1 MKDIFTE
8 NRCKCIDKHT
18 KYMTY
23 KCDRKLLINLSQHF
37 IQTPE
42 FQRNIKD
49 DKINSIF
56 KESNDN
62 EYWFGTHGNIILGV
76 IEKDDKKLLYYIL
89 DGQHRLGALKMC
101 KNDFDVNI
109 QLVFFESI
117 SNMKDFF
124 KSINQNSNFE
134 IEYQVSEDDYIQDIK
149 VYIKKQLESIYPKA
163 FCKNTRTETTGNRY
177 NINEFVNKLNNQIIK
192 EFYQGNEKDFDNG
205 KYLFDIIDDEINKE
219 AQKIYDKL
227 ENKKLYYNE
236 SDHAVFDYDFILAL
250 KNVKWIDNLLNPE
263 EKIIFE
269 KIREKR
275 QTITKR
281 LSNAVWNKYIGRDKA
296 NGQCFDCKRVI
307 NVQHFECGHLKS
319 HKNGGTTDLDN
330 LRPFCSE
337 CNRLLGSANFTEKS
351 RKPNV
356 DENVMKEVEKKLN
369 KEEDYDLEDE
379 TDFKQSN
386 IKNIKKK
393 QPKKA
398 KNDI

>member
-1 MKDIFTE
+1 MKDIFSE
-8 NRCKCIDKHT
+8 NKKKCKCIDKHT

-23 KCDRKLLINLSQHF
+23 KCDRKLLIDLSQHF

-42 FQRNIKD
+42 FQRNIKE

-76 IEKDDKKLLYYIL
+76 IEKEDKKLLYYIL
-89 DGQHRLGALKMC
+89 DGQHRLAALKMC
-101 KNDFDVNI
+101 KNDFDINI

-134 IEYQVSEDDYIQDIK
+134 VEYQVSEDDYIQDIK
-149 VYIKKQLESIYPKA
+149 VYIKKQLESIYLKA
-163 FCKNTRTETTGNRY
+163 FCRNTTSETTGNRY
-177 NINEFVNKLNNQIIK
+177 NINEFVNQLDNQTIK

-219 AQKIYDKL
+219 AQKIYNNLD
-227 ENKKLYYNE
+227 NKKLYYNE

-250 KNVKWIDNLLNPE
+250 KNIKWIDNLLNPE
-263 EKIIFE
+263 EKIRFE
-269 KIREKR
+269 KIREKKPN
-275 QTITKR
+275 ITKR
-281 LSNAVWNKYIGRDKA
+281 MSNAVWNKYIGRDKA

-319 HKNGGTTDLDN
+319 HKNGGTTDLEN
-330 LRPFCSE
+330 LRPFCPE
-337 CNRLLGSANFTEKS
+337 CNRQLGSTDFFEKTKKS
-351 RKPNV
+351 SV
-356 DENVMKEVEKKLN
+356 DEKVIK
-369 KEEDYDLEDE
+369 KEEDYDLEE
-379 TDFKQSN
+379 EIDFKQSN
-386 IKNIKKK
+386 IKDIKK
-393 QPKKA
+393 PKTK
-398 KNDI
+398 KSKTNI